1 MCFQIFNS
9 HMKKYIDFLD
19 PFFENLFIQYNW
31 KPVITPNTKQSILKN
46 IKNSLS
52 SRLFNCKKLTVEQ
65 EKYIVYHV
73 LYYIYQKTVF
83 FGNTQFVFNDLPI
96 DVELTHSHFPIID
109 SVVTSN
115 FVDNIFKMKNNEHDL
130 YEDAYLNYKFNMVLS
145 AIIDTIDFIT
155 IVCEINHS
163 YNSKKSKDK
172 HLRKVIIGEELHP

>member
-1 MCFQIFNS
+1 MSSAIQINPKTGKKSFNTRAA
-9 HMKKYIDFLD
+9 KANDK
-19 PFFENLFIQYNW
+19 
-31 KPVITPNTKQSILKN
+31 ITGKGYSTI
-46 IKNSLS
+46 
-52 SRLFNCKKLTVEQ
+52 RDEKLTSLPPVPLGAVFSAVEQ

-130 YEDAYLNYKFNMVLS
+130 YEDAYLNCKFILNEIHS
-145 AIIDTIDFIT
+145 IT
-155 IVCEINHS
+155 
-163 YNSKKSKDK
+163 
-172 HLRKVIIGEELHP
+172 